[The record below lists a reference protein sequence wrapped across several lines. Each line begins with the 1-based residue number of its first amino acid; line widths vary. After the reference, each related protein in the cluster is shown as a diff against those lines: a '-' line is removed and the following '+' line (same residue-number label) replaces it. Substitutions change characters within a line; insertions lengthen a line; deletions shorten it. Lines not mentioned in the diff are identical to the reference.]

1 MKPRTGRE
9 AIVIMVAVVLLVCVV
24 GVARGG
30 DGGITE
36 KACQKYCLEESG
48 TILDAFTYCM
58 NTCLGRTVESQIG
71 EAVCDK
77 WRTGWAYALVCEAPD
92 CPELN
97 PPTMRLRLEWCERCG
112 ILRMPEHRRKMGREV
127 KE

>member
-1 MKPRTGRE
+1 MKRL
-9 AIVIMVAVVLLVCVV
+9 IIISLVLVIIGMILGMIGL
-24 GVARGG
+24 ARAG

-58 NTCLGRTVESQIG
+58 NACLGRTVEAQIG
-71 EAVCDK
+71 EAVCNHK
-77 WRTGWAYALVCEAPD
+77 WRTGWAYALVYEAPD
-92 CPELN
+92 CPESN

-112 ILRMPEHRRKMGREV
+112 ILRMPENRRKMGREV
-127 KE
+127 RE

>member
-1 MKPRTGRE
+1 MKRL
-9 AIVIMVAVVLLVCVV
+9 IIISLVLVIIGMILGMIGL
-24 GVARGG
+24 ARAG

-58 NTCLGRTVESQIG
+58 NACLGRTVEAQIG
-71 EAVCDK
+71 EAVCNHK
-77 WRTGWAYALVCEAPD
+77 WRTGWAYAMVCEAPD

-97 PPTMRLRLEWCERCG
+97 PPTMSLRLEWCERCG
-112 ILRMPEHRRKMGREV
+112 ILRMPEARRKMGREV
-127 KE
+127 RE